1 MYSLV
6 QSLKLTFYIHISFVE
21 INQYDIKLS
30 YNFNSSYILN
40 FVVSYNTIVVNLNQ
54 GFRKL
59 AKWPLLGPLQIL
71 RGPRAAKE
79 PEYGP

>member
-30 YNFNSSYILN
+30 YNFSSSYILN

-54 GFRKL
+54 GFPKL
-59 AKWPLLGPLQIL
+59 AKWPPWGP
-71 RGPRAAKE
+71 
-79 PEYGP
+79 